1 MMGGPAPFTAKDR
14 SLFLQQLDQM
24 VNGIRRRTD
33 S

>member
-1 MMGGPAPFTAKDR
+1 MMGGPPPFSPKDR

-24 VNGIRRRTD
+24 IQAIRRG